1 LRIAL
6 AAFALV
12 GCGRL
17 GFSPGELDGAVGDGT
32 SDGDACT
39 RQLCDGFESPTLAP
53 IWDTTGAAPGSVTI
67 DTSVAHTG
75 ASSVRFSI
83 ASLPAPN
90 TGQRSYI
97 TEYTTL
103 ALGSP
108 TVHVRAF
115 VRLSALPAAGN
126 NAEMM
131 IATEHVSDN
140 ENSIFLMAAS
150 TTLYNQWSDSSSSN
164 GTPAPTNTWF
174 CVLWR
179 VTRATTMTG
188 SMEMGGDI
196 PPRTMM
202 NIQTEGPTL
211 TSLTFGL
218 TLFAMLQPTP
228 QPAFDMWLDDLLIDD
243 APLTCSE

>member
-1 LRIAL
+1 LRGAL
-6 AAFALV
+6 AALAVV

-17 GFSPGELDGAVGDGT
+17 GFSPGDQPDGAVAD
-32 SDGDACT
+32 SDAACT
-39 RQLCDGFESPTLAP
+39 RQLCDDFESPALAP
-53 IWDTTGAAPGSVTI
+53 IWDTTNAAAGSVTI

-90 TGQRSYI
+90 TGMRSFI
-97 TEYTTL
+97 AEYTTL

-108 TVHVRAF
+108 TVYVRAF
-115 VRLSALPAAGN
+115 VRLSGLPAAGN
-126 NAEMM
+126 NVEMM
-131 IATEHVSDN
+131 MATETVTGN
-140 ENSIFLMAAS
+140 ENSVFLMDDQIA
-150 TTLYNQWSDSSSSN
+150 LYNQWSDSTSSN
-164 GTPAPTNTWF
+164 GMAAPTNTWF

-188 SMEMGGDI
+188 SMEIRGDI
-196 PPRTMM
+196 PPRTMV
-202 NIQTEGPTL
+202 NIQTEGPQL
-211 TSLTFGL
+211 TSMIFGL

-243 APLTCSE
+243 APLACSD